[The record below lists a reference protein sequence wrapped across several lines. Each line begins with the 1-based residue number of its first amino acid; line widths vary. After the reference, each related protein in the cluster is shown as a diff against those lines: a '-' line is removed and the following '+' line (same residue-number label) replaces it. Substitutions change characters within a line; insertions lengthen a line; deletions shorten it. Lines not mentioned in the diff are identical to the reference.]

1 MGVVV
6 AVDAGLGRRT
16 GGKVNSG
23 GVYLGVRRADELV
36 VVHVGPQ
43 GNDSLLELFLIFPSF
58 LSLLLRSR

>member
-16 GGKVNSG
+16 GGKVNPG
-23 GVYLGVRRADELV
+23 GVYLGVRRADEL

-43 GNDSLLELFLIFPSF
+43 GNDSLLELF
-58 LSLLLRSR
+58 